1 MTEVQPEARYTR
13 SVDVLAHGL
22 WGGVLFGR
30 KTRWQ
35 WRGAFLLGAAPDLL
49 AFGPFFISQF
59 GQTDWRVFPPY
70 VHDSY
75 NVTHS
80 LVVWGVLT
88 GLVWYLRRKFPWIL
102 CAWACHILCDIP
114 LHELSFFP
122 TPYLWPFATPLVNGM
137 RWGQPAIMIP
147 NYIAL
152 VVAYTFMIGQ
162 RNLRRKANL
171 GHKTIGADDTIR

>member
-1 MTEVQPEARYTR
+1 
-13 SVDVLAHGL
+13 
-22 WGGVLFGR
+22 
-30 KTRWQ
+30 
-35 WRGAFLLGAAPDLL
+35 
-49 AFGPFFISQF
+49 
-59 GQTDWRVFPPY
+59 
-70 VHDSY
+70 
-75 NVTHS
+75 
-80 LVVWGVLT
+80 
-88 GLVWYLRRKFPWIL
+88 
-102 CAWACHILCDIP
+102 

>member
-1 MTEVQPEARYTR
+1 MKQVHPGARYTR

-59 GQTDWRVFPPY
+59 GRTDWRVFPPY
-70 VHDSY
+70 VHESY

-80 LVVWGVLT
+80 LVVWGILA
-88 GLVWYLRRKFPWIL
+88 GGIWILRRKFPWIL
-102 CAWACHILCDIP
+102 GAWALHILFDIP
-114 LHELSFFP
+114 VHELSFFP
-122 TPYLWPFATPLVNGM
+122 TPYLWPFPTPLVNGM
-137 RWGQPAIMIP
+137 RWAQPAIMIP

-152 VVAYTFMIGQ
+152 VVAYTLMIG
-162 RNLRRKANL
+162 LRSLRQKASI